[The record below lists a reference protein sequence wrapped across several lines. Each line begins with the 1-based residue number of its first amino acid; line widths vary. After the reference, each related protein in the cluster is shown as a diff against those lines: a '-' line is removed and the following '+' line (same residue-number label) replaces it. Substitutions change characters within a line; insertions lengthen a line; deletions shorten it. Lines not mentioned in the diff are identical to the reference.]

1 MTTRHERTGFDS
13 DPIDRTAQDAD
24 TAVVLGDKDSDVRAK
39 HAHAAVLDARPTVVT
54 SPRLAESAPS
64 PRISIDQAALL
75 DEPRDRFAAFVTMVR
90 NGVRGT
96 FARSPK
102 RPKPEKKHYPTRF
115 SLEFETSLVD
125 RERRRL

>member
-1 MTTRHERTGFDS
+1 MTTLHERTGFDS
-13 DPIDRTAQDAD
+13 DPIDRAAE
-24 TAVVLGDKDSDVRAK
+24 AAFVLGDKDSDVRAK

-54 SPRLAESAPS
+54 SPGPAESAPS
-64 PRISIDQAALL
+64 SPISIDEAAML

-102 RPKPEKKHYPTRF
+102 RPKREKKHYPARF

>member
-1 MTTRHERTGFDS
+1 MTTLYERTGFDS
-13 DPIDRTAQDAD
+13 DPIDRTIEDPEAAF
-24 TAVVLGDKDSDVRAK
+24 VLGDEDSDVRAK
-39 HAHAAVLDARPTVVT
+39 HAHVAVLDARLTVVT
-54 SPRLAESAPS
+54 SPGLAESAPS
-64 PRISIDQAALL
+64 SQISIDEAALL

-102 RPKPEKKHYPTRF
+102 RPKREKKHCPARF